1 MVKLNYGE
9 MNCYYSEVFKQPV
22 CDLYYDAPG
31 LGITASEVPL
41 NVFSM
46 FIDEMRSAM
55 NQALQYNNYEA
66 YNKINQDLSVVTQE
80 LAKAKT
86 ITPTIPAPTPPP
98 PPPTAERIVPVTTM
112 VPQKPSIV
120 PVEEWKPQAYVS
132 PPPPPPPQPVAP
144 APAPQPPPPTAPP
157 PTQPAAPLPVQPQI
171 QPQPQIQLPMEKK
184 EEEEKRIDLKKL
196 ALLGLIGYLLM
207 RKK

>member
-22 CDLYYDAPG
+22 CDLHYNAPR
-31 LGITASEVPL
+31 LSISLVEVPL
-41 NVFSM
+41 NMFSM
-46 FIDEMRSAM
+46 VIDEMRSAM
-55 NQALQYNNYEA
+55 NRALQYNDYEA

-98 PPPTAERIVPVTTM
+98 PPPTVPVTTM

-157 PTQPAAPLPVQPQI
+157 PTQPAAPPPVQPQI
-171 QPQPQIQLPMEKK
+171 QPQPPMEKK